1 MGVRH
6 HAGRLAAVRRLEPGA
21 RRGAG
26 GCGAR
31 IGIRTGVP
39 GAVLGP
45 VLPPLLAGSKNLA
58 ALVGCAPA
66 RRTWTGNRMKQSE
79 HPVSQTYAKY
89 INPSFIQLLG
99 VLGYGRVFTRASD
112 VWLWDSEGRRYLDCL
127 AGFGSVNLGH
137 NHPALIARLHQLLD
151 EQVLHFCHTG
161 PAAGAAALAEAL
173 AKRLAAPL
181 EVSLFASS
189 GAEAV
194 EAGLKLA
201 RAATGRSDFVS
212 CDGGFHGT
220 TLGTLS
226 VMGAERLR
234 QPFEPLLA
242 GCHRIPF
249 GDLEALE
256 RVLRT
261 HKPAAFLVEP
271 LQAEGG
277 VILPPPGYLRAAQD
291 LCRARGTLLV
301 LDEIQTGLGRTGTLF
316 AHQAED
322 VVPDVLCLA
331 KALSG
336 GLAAISVAVTSRA
349 LFDKAYGGAGRF
361 DLHSSTYQGNALACA
376 AALKTL
382 ELIDDENLVARSAL
396 RGARLL
402 DGLRERL
409 RGHPLVKEIRGRGL
423 LVGIEFGP
431 TGSSWLDKLAPSLV
445 DKVSEGM
452 FGQWVAVRL
461 LEAGILAQPA
471 SSRWNVLRLEP
482 ALTIGDEEIDS
493 VVEAVG
499 TILDEYRGI
508 APIVADV
515 TRRAGAQWRGGWQF

>member
-1 MGVRH
+1 
-6 HAGRLAAVRRLEPGA
+6 
-21 RRGAG
+21 
-26 GCGAR
+26 
-31 IGIRTGVP
+31 
-39 GAVLGP
+39 
-45 VLPPLLAGSKNLA
+45 
-58 ALVGCAPA
+58 
-66 RRTWTGNRMKQSE
+66 MKQSE

-89 INPSFIQLLG
+89 VNPSFIQLLG

-173 AKRLAAPL
+173 AKRLAVPL
-181 EVSLFASS
+181 EISLFASS

-201 RAATGRSDFVS
+201 RAATGRNDFVS

-256 RVLRT
+256 RVLT
-261 HKPAAFLVEP
+261 AHKPAAFLVEP

-277 VILPPPGYLRAAQD
+277 VILPPPGYLRAAQE

-316 AHQAED
+316 AYEAED

-382 ELIDDENLVARSAL
+382 ELIDDEDLVARSAL
-396 RGARLL
+396 RGAHLL

-409 RGHPLVKEIRGRGL
+409 RGHPLVKEVRGRGL

-461 LEAGILAQPA
+461 LEAGFLAQPA

-482 ALTIGDEEIDS
+482 PLTIGEEEIDS

-499 TILDEYRGI
+499 TILDDYRGI

-515 TRRAGAQWRGGWQF
+515 TRRAGAQWRDGWRF

>member
-1 MGVRH
+1 
-6 HAGRLAAVRRLEPGA
+6 
-21 RRGAG
+21 
-26 GCGAR
+26 
-31 IGIRTGVP
+31 
-39 GAVLGP
+39 
-45 VLPPLLAGSKNLA
+45 
-58 ALVGCAPA
+58 
-66 RRTWTGNRMKQSE
+66 MKQSE
-79 HPVSQTYAKY
+79 HPVSRAYANY
-89 INPSFIQLLG
+89 VNPSFIELLG

-137 NHPALIARLHQLLD
+137 NHPALTARLHALLD

-173 AKRLAAPL
+173 ASRLASPL
-181 EVSLFASS
+181 EISLFASS

-201 RAATGRSDFVS
+201 RAATGRTDFLS

-226 VMGAERLR
+226 VMGAARLR
-234 QPFEPLLA
+234 APFEPLLA
-242 GCHRIPF
+242 GCHRVPF
-249 GDLEALE
+249 GDLAALE
-256 RVLRT
+256 RALDAHRC
-261 HKPAAFLVEP
+261 AAFLVEP
-271 LQAEGG
+271 VQAEGG
-277 VILPPPGYLRAAQD
+277 VVLPPPGYLAAAQA
-291 LCRARGTLLV
+291 LCKSRGTLLV

-316 AHQAED
+316 AHQAEGM
-322 VVPDVLCLA
+322 VPDVLCLA

-349 LFDKAYGGAGRF
+349 LFDKAYGAAGRF
-361 DLHSSTYQGNALACA
+361 DLHSSTYQGNAFSCA

-382 ELIDDENLVARSAL
+382 ELIDELGLTARSTERGEQLLAGL
-396 RGARLL
+396 RARLN
-402 DGLRERL
+402 
-409 RGHPLVKEIRGRGL
+409 GHPLVKEIRGRGL

-431 TGSSWLDKLAPSLV
+431 TGSSWLDKLAPALV
-445 DKVSEGM
+445 GKVSETM
-452 FGQWVAVRL
+452 FGQWVAVKL

-482 ALTIGDEEIDS
+482 PLTIGAGEIES

-499 TILDEYRGI
+499 TILDQYRGI
-508 APIVADV
+508 GPIVADV
-515 TRRAGAQWRGGWQF
+515 TRRAGAQWRDGWRY